1 MADQLLPDI
10 ILVIC
15 IL

>member
-1 MADQLLPDI
+1 VH

-15 IL
+15 I